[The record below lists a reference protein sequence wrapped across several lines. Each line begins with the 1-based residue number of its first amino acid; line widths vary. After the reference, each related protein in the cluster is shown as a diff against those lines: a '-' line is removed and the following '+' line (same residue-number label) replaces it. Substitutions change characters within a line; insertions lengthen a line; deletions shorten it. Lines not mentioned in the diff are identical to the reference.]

1 MCLAAKSKRVAS
13 GRRLALIVAAL
24 IGSAG
29 AAAPSD
35 SDQRLAVPDPQ
46 SRAKSAKLIAELFQN
61 DLARIRNTDQEAAYA
76 VKLLD
81 SAAETTDDPA
91 GRFELFEE
99 ARTAAAHAGDGETA
113 MRAVSQISDAYR
125 ADGLG
130 LAAQTL
136 SVVVAHASA
145 HSATRALPLID
156 DFMAQSIAADRF
168 DLATLG
174 ANLAVDA
181 AQKSR
186 DASLMARAEASAKDL
201 ETLKAAYQG
210 VPAAR
215 AKLAQ
220 NPTDSDANLIV
231 GRYYCLYKADWGAL
245 VPLSRGSDAALK
257 ELASKDL
264 GAGTDSP
271 AMMMAGDG
279 WWDWATD
286 QTGPP
291 RQNARA
297 RAVYWYQKA
306 LPQLEGLSKLLADH
320 RIFDFRAE
328 HPQTAPPA
336 Q

>member
-1 MCLAAKSKRVAS
+1 MHA
-13 GRRLALIVAAL
+13 RLGLMTAAL
-24 IGSAG
+24 IGCVG
-29 AAAPSD
+29 AAPRVD
-35 SDQRLAVPDPQ
+35 SDHRLAVPDPQ
-46 SRAKSAKLIAELFQN
+46 SRAKSAKLIAELFQT
-61 DLARIRNTDQEAAYA
+61 DLARIRNADQEAAYA

-81 SAAETTDDPA
+81 SAAQTTDDPA

-136 SVVVAHASA
+136 SVVVAHAGA
-145 HSATRALPLID
+145 RSATRALPLID
-156 DFMAQSIAADRF
+156 DFVAQSIAADRF

-174 ANLAVDA
+174 ATLALDA
-181 AQKSR
+181 ARRSR
-186 DASLMARAEASAKDL
+186 DAGLTARAEASAKELD
-201 ETLKAAYQG
+201 TLKAAYQD

-220 NPTDSDANLIV
+220 NPTDSDANLAV
-231 GRYYCLYKADWGAL
+231 GRYYCLYKADWDAL
-245 VPLSRGSDAALK
+245 VPMSRGSDAALK
-257 ELASKDL
+257 ELAARDL
-264 GAGTDSP
+264 AAGTDSH
-271 AMMMAGDG
+271 AMKLAADG
-279 WWDWATD
+279 WWDWAAE
-286 QTGPP
+286 QSGLP

-320 RIFDFRAE
+320 RIFDYRAE

>member
-1 MCLAAKSKRVAS
+1 MK
-13 GRRLALIVAAL
+13 RLARGGRLGL
-24 IGSAG
+24 MIGVMVGCAG
-29 AAAPSD
+29 AGESD
-35 SDQRLAVPDPQ
+35 SRLAVPNPQ
-46 SRAKSAKLIAELFQN
+46 SRAKSAKLIAELFQT
-61 DLARIRNTDQEAAYA
+61 DLARIRSANQEAAYA
-76 VKLLD
+76 LKLLD
-81 SAAETTDDPA
+81 SAAQTNDDPA
-91 GRFELFEE
+91 GRFELLEE
-99 ARTAAAHAGDGETA
+99 ARSAAAHAGDGETA
-113 MRAVSQISDAYR
+113 MRAVGQISDAYR

-136 SVVVAHASA
+136 SVVVAHAGP

-156 DFMAQSIAADRF
+156 DFVVQAIAADRF

-174 ANLAVDA
+174 ANLAMDA
-181 AQKSR
+181 AHRSR
-186 DASLMARAEASAKDL
+186 DASLLATAEASARDL
-201 ETLKAAYQG
+201 ETLKAAYQD

-215 AKLAQ
+215 AKLAR
-220 NPTDSDANLIV
+220 NPTDSDANLAV

-245 VPLSRGSDAALK
+245 IPLSHGSDAALK
-257 ELASKDL
+257 ELAAKDL
-264 GAGTDSP
+264 TAGSDSQT
-271 AMMMAGDG
+271 MMLAADG

-286 QTGPP
+286 QTGLP